1 MSDTTP
7 MLVAEKRE
15 RTGSRYSR
23 RLRDAGSLPAVVYG
37 HKEAPVSISVNMHDT
52 MQHLKKGEKLFE
64 LDLEGAKQ
72 HVILKDLGYDY
83 LGNNIIH
90 ADFARV
96 SLDERVDTK
105 ASLTFIGEAV
115 GLKTSGAI
123 MMHPATDL
131 ELNVLITNLPDH
143 IDVDV
148 SGMEVGDVIHAS
160 EVKLPLDSMQLLTD
174 PDTIVAQIVLKAVQ
188 EEDTEASEVSAAGA
202 APEVI
207 GEKAEDK
214 PAE

>member
-1 MSDTTP
+1 MSDTAP

-23 RLRDAGSLPAVVYG
+23 RLRESGSLPAVVYG
-37 HKEAPVSISVNMHDT
+37 HKEEPVSIAVNMHET
-52 MQHLKKGEKLFE
+52 MQHLKKGEKVFE
-64 LDLEGAKQ
+64 LDLDGAKQ

-105 ASLTFIGEAV
+105 AHLSFIGDAK
-115 GLKTSGAI
+115 GLKTTGAI
-123 MMHPATDL
+123 MMHPITDL

-148 SGMEVGDVIHAS
+148 SEMEVGDVIHAS
-160 EVKLPLDSMQLLTD
+160 DVKLPLDSMVLLTD
-174 PDTIVAQIVLKAVQ
+174 PDTIVAQIVMKAVQ
-188 EEDTEASEVSAAGA
+188 DEDTESGEVSSDAAS
-202 APEVI
+202 PEVI
-207 GEKAEDK
+207 GEKNEEKSED
-214 PAE
+214 